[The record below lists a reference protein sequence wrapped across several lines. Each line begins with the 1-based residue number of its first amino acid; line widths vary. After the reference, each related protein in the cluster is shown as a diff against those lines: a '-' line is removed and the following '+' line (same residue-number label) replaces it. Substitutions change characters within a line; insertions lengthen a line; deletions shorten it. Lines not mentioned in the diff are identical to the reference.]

1 MEEVA
6 SCYYD
11 LGNSFNKSYQLDSA
25 TVNFK
30 KARELFDSQSNW
42 EKSISAL
49 NKLGIIEK
57 DLGNFASALSL
68 YHESYETAKKQ
79 DLKSV
84 LASTCIN
91 IGVVLKKQNQLEQAL
106 EYYLEAK
113 VIYTKEQDFIGI
125 ANAQNNIG
133 NVYRIQGKY
142 DEALNSYRNA
152 IESRLAVKSEKT
164 LSFSYNNISLVFKE
178 RGQCDSALYY
188 LKKSEEFKI
197 KLQENSSLSST
208 YLNFADTYLILKD
221 STNFIYY
228 FNKAEKFALDY
239 DQSEIIQDLYSTRS
253 KFEYQSG
260 NYKAA
265 YSYLLQVVNHLD
277 TVDVN
282 KQITL
287 GKVLQAKF
295 QDKQKEEVIH
305 QLELSNQELDE
316 QKSLLQKSESRF
328 MWMSITLVIASIIL
342 VIVLIVL
349 LRNFLA
355 LKKGSDRILSI
366 NEELKQTRL
375 SSDEKDILIKEIHH
389 RVKNNLQIIK
399 SLIRLQNASINDVTV
414 TEILHDFENRVSS
427 MALVHESLYKS
438 LDLSKVNVNEYYTQ
452 LLKDLITAYAVDV
465 EVEGDF
471 QIEIENF
478 GIDTLI
484 PLGLLTNEII
494 SNALKHGF
502 EGLPKGKITVHILNV
517 GDNIYEM
524 RIGDNGIGM
533 HERFQNKQSLGVE
546 LIETLVEQ
554 LDGKMT
560 RIIENGTHYIIT
572 FKSQDK

>member
-1 MEEVA
+1 M
-6 SCYYD
+6 
-11 LGNSFNKSYQLDSA
+11 
-25 TVNFK
+25 
-30 KARELFDSQSNW
+30 
-42 EKSISAL
+42 
-49 NKLGIIEK
+49 GIIEK

-68 YHESYETAKKQ
+68 YHESYEAAKKHG
-79 DLKSV
+79 LKNV
-84 LASTCIN
+84 LANTCIN
-91 IGVVLKKQNQLEQAL
+91 IGVVLKKQNQLSQAL
-106 EYYLEAK
+106 NYYTEAK
-113 VIYTKEQDFIGI
+113 AIYTSDQDFIGL
-125 ANAQNNIG
+125 ANVENNIG
-133 NVYRIQGKY
+133 NVYRIQGKF
-142 DEALNSYRNA
+142 DEALASYKKA
-152 IESRLAVKSEKT
+152 IASRIAGKSEKT

-178 RGQCDSALYY
+178 RKQYDSTLFY
-188 LKKSEEFKI
+188 LKKSEEFKL

-208 YLNFADTYLILKD
+208 YLNFADTYLLLGD
-221 STNFIYY
+221 SDNFMFY
-228 FNKAEKFALDY
+228 FKKAEEFALEF
-239 DQSEIIQDLYSTRS
+239 DQSEILQDLYSTRS
-253 KFEYQSG
+253 KFEFQNG
-260 NYKAA
+260 NFEAA
-265 YSYLLQVVNHLD
+265 YSFLLQVVNHID

-295 QDKQKEEVIH
+295 QDKQKEEIIH
-305 QLELSNQELDE
+305 QLELSNQELDK

-328 MWMSITLVIASIIL
+328 MWMSISLIIGSVVL
-342 VIVLIVL
+342 VIVLLVL

-355 LKKGSDRILSI
+355 LKKGSHHILSI
-366 NEELKQTRL
+366 NEELKQSRL
-375 SSDEKDILIKEIHH
+375 SSEEKDILIKEIHH

-399 SLIRLQNASINDVTV
+399 SLIRLQNASISDEKVS
-414 TEILHDFENRVSS
+414 EILHDFENRVSS

-438 LDLSKVNVNEYYTQ
+438 LDLSKVNVNDYYTQ
-452 LLKDLITAYAVDV
+452 LLKDLIAAYAVDV
-465 EVEGDF
+465 EIEGDF
-471 QIEIENF
+471 QIDIENF

-502 EGLPKGKITVHILNV
+502 KGLSHGKITVHIV
-517 GDNIYEM
+517 HIGDDLYEM